1 MDGSGLIVCKYL
13 NLCLAGLR
21 ITIPPELMDRKTSYI
36 QSALKEPLNI
46 GALVLA
52 AAGTVYASF
61 FGSVDAA
68 VFAAGAAVSE
78 AAYLAIIPASAFYR
92 RIVERRA
99 RQAQMEAR
107 SRQRLE
113 LIKTFDPREREA
125 VEYLSWMKGQIASNF
140 KKFARLKDDPPQLHE
155 LEMAWEAF
163 IDLLDEYRRRKMH
176 LRSINPQAVENQ
188 LRQAERTCSSA
199 DDVTRPLH
207 EKNVQILRR
216 RLDTFND
223 IERSVKRVEAQLQ
236 MIENFFGLVND
247 QVVTMPGPEYMSSLD
262 FDTLISSIE
271 STREMLQHTAPIMS
285 QLDSFTNAPSST
297 ASSRPTFAA
306 ERR

>member
-1 MDGSGLIVCKYL
+1 M
-13 NLCLAGLR
+13 
-21 ITIPPELMDRKTSYI
+21 ERKPSYI

-46 GALVLA
+46 GAMVLA

-61 FGSVDAA
+61 FGSLDAT
-68 VFAAGAAVSE
+68 VVAAGAIVSE
-78 AAYLAIIPASAFYR
+78 AAYLAIVPASVFYR

-99 RQAQMEAR
+99 RQALQQMR
-107 SRQRLE
+107 NRQRQE

-125 VEYLSWMKGQIASNF
+125 VEYLSWMKGQIGSNF
-140 KKFARLKDDPPQLHE
+140 KKFARLNEDPPQLRE
-155 LEMAWEAF
+155 LETAWEAF
-163 IDLLDEYRRRKMH
+163 VDLLDEYRRRKMH
-176 LRSINPQAVENQ
+176 LRSINRQAVENQ
-188 LRQAERTCSSA
+188 LRQAERTSSMA
-199 DDVTRPLH
+199 DEATRPLH

-216 RLDTFND
+216 RLDTFDD

-262 FDTLISSIE
+262 FETLISSIE

-285 QLDSFTNAPSST
+285 QLDSFSPTSSST
-297 ASSRPTFAA
+297 ATSRPTFAA

>member
-1 MDGSGLIVCKYL
+1 M
-13 NLCLAGLR
+13 
-21 ITIPPELMDRKTSYI
+21 ERKPSYI

-46 GALVLA
+46 GAMVLA

-61 FGSVDAA
+61 FGTMDAA
-68 VFAAGAAVSE
+68 VVVTGAIISE
-78 AAYLAIIPASAFYR
+78 AAYLAIVPASIFYR
-92 RIVERRA
+92 RIVEQRV
-99 RQAQMEAR
+99 RQALHQAR
-107 SRQRLE
+107 SRQRQE

-125 VEYLSWMKGQIASNF
+125 VEYLSWMKGQIGSNF
-140 KKFARLKDDPPQLHE
+140 KKFARLKEDPPQLYE
-155 LEMAWEAF
+155 LETAWEAF

-176 LRSINPQAVENQ
+176 LRSINRQAVENQ
-188 LRQAERTCSSA
+188 LRQAERTSAIA
-199 DDVTRPLH
+199 DDATRPLH

-216 RLDTFND
+216 RLNTFDD

-247 QVVTMPGPEYMSSLD
+247 QVVTMPGPEYMSTLD

-285 QLDSFTNAPSST
+285 QFDSFTSASSST
-297 ASSRPTFAA
+297 APSRPTFAA